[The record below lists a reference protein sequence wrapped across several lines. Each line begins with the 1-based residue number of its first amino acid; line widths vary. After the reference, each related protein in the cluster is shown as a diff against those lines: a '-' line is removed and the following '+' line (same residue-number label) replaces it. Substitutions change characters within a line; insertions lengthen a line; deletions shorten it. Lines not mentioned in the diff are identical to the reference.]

1 MARATAFVG
10 GLVCGLALGTLVIV
24 SHADDV
30 QAAVVEAAAVA
41 HKDPVALAG
50 AVATT
55 GVDPWTYL
63 KLTPGELEPPPREP
77 VLPPPAAASPPAPAS
92 GVWDRLVQCEASGNW
107 HASTGNGFQG
117 GLQFTPGT
125 WRAYGGVGSP
135 AQASREAQI
144 AVAERVLRGQG
155 WQAWPACSR
164 ALGLR

>member
-1 MARATAFVG
+1 MARFVT
-10 GLVCGLALGTLVIV
+10 GLVAGMVIATVAGAAMGLHAQ
-24 SHADDV
+24 ADDV
-30 QAAVVEAAAVA
+30 AAAAAAAGVEERDLRGALNSQAA
-41 HKDPVALAG
+41 HG
-50 AVATT
+50 MTS
-55 GVDPWTYL
+55 DPWSYL
-63 KLTPGELEPPPREP
+63 RSNKELPP
-77 VLPPPAAASPPAPAS
+77 LPPPVAASPPAPAG

-117 GLQFTPGT
+117 GLQFTVGT

-135 AQASREAQI
+135 AAASREQQI